1 METSQRYKK
10 DSGYGKCDIC
20 GKTFKS
26 RGLGTHIRE
35 AHGIK
40 VKTIVRPIV
49 TDSSDHSS
57 TIVTDSSTVVQRPSD
72 YVKKRSEVVE
82 KEFKPS
88 VVSPD
93 SLGRMV
99 CKNCGGWYMPYEW
112 FETKGYYNP
121 YAECLNGVAVRYGGK
136 KHELI

>member
-1 METSQRYKK
+1 MEPTSRYKK
-10 DSGYGKCDIC
+10 DSGYRKCDIC

-40 VKTIVRPIV
+40 VKTIVKPVV

-72 YVKKRSEVVE
+72 YVKKRSEVIE

-88 VVSPD
+88 VISPD
-93 SLGRMV
+93 SLGRML
-99 CKNCGGWYMPYEW
+99 CKKCGGWLMPYEW
-112 FETKGYYNP
+112 FEEKGYHHASP
-121 YAECLNGVAVRYGGK
+121 YCTDGK